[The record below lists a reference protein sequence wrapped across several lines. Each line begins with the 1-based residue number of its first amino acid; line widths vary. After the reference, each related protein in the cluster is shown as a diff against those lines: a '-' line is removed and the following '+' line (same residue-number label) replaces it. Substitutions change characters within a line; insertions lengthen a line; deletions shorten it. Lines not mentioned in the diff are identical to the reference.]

1 MDASILLL
9 AAWMALFGPV
19 VDRGGLPSEA
29 SPSVPLPG
37 GEGGRTS
44 GFFPPPERPLLA
56 SPVPGEEK
64 SPQHSLS
71 LPTRALPLPPGEGPR
86 VRPRRT
92 ERPIPQDPPVP
103 SDPAASV
110 SPDP

>member
-1 MDASILLL
+1 MDALSLIV
-9 AAWMALFGPV
+9 AAWMALSGFV
-19 VDRGGLPSEA
+19 VDRDGLPSEA

-44 GFFPPPERPLLA
+44 GFFPSPERLLLA

-86 VRPRRT
+86 VRPWRAD
-92 ERPIPQDPPVP
+92 RPSLQETPVP
-103 SDPAASV
+103 SDPPPANPPS
-110 SPDP
+110 